1 MKKIDV
7 KLLAKKLVLFFLGVL
22 IIQTGVAM
30 FIKANIG
37 SDPFTVFTQGISG
50 KLGISVGMA
59 STCITATLI
68 VVIAAVDW
76 RYLNIGTILS
86 TIVAGPFI
94 NLMTYIFRPLPIDN
108 IVVGFIP
115 YSNIIVK
122 SLFLALSCVVIA
134 IGFSLLKS
142 TNLGVAA
149 NDIVPLLISDKTKLP
164 YSKIRIPM
172 DITFVVLGF
181 FLGGVIGIGTLIAA
195 FLTGPVIE
203 FFMPRIAKLIA
214 PFLQETTEE
223 IAL

>member
-7 KLLAKKLVLFFLGVL
+7 KLLAKKLVLFFLGVW

-30 FIKANIG
+30 FIKASIG
-37 SDPFTVFTQGISG
+37 SDPFTVFTQGLSG
-50 KLGISVGMA
+50 KLGVSVGMA

-68 VVIAAVDW
+68 VIIAIVDW

-86 TIVAGPFI
+86 TLVAGPFI
-94 NLMTYIFRPLPIDN
+94 NLMTSVFKPLPIDDLV
-108 IVVGFIP
+108 ISFIP
-115 YSNIIVK
+115 YSNIIIK

-164 YSKIRIPM
+164 YSRIRIPM

-181 FLGGVIGIGTLIAA
+181 LLGGIIGIGTLIGA

-203 FFMPRIAKLIA
+203 FFMPRIAKFVA
-214 PFLQETTEE
+214 PFLKSSTEE